1 MNHDSKSSTWVDCPP
16 NTIGK
21 MLDADQAL
29 KRQVMRRTLLVGG
42 GVTLTALAAG
52 IIGIIQEKG
61 SDDSQAQ
68 LTCREVNKYLKDFV
82 ANNIKDQQLV
92 VKIKDHLGKCGWCE
106 KQRQKLLG

>member
-29 KRQVMRRTLLVGG
+29 KRQVLRRTLLVGG

-52 IIGIIQEKG
+52 IVGIIQEKD
-61 SDDSQAQ
+61 SDDPQAQ
-68 LTCREVNKYLKDFV
+68 ISCQEVQRYLQDYVADNIADQKLISRIAAHLT
-82 ANNIKDQQLV
+82 
-92 VKIKDHLGKCGWCE
+92 KCNWCE